1 MSKSQKTPI
10 RSDADVARAVA
21 ITSTAARAAGLDERR
36 VSAVSTAASEVTR
49 NIVKYAGRG
58 EFSVITLS
66 DDDVQGIRIVARDR
80 GPGIDDIDAALRD
93 HHSTGGTLGLGLPG
107 VRRLMD
113 ELQVDST
120 PGVGTTVTAT
130 IWARTPE
137 RATRRPLPERR
148 VRRSLFAWTVTLPQG
163 PPGSAAVAGAAR
175 IRPHRAE
182 RVSGDAAVL
191 RWVGDIVLAALV
203 DALGHGRRAADIS
216 ARAAA
221 ALEVATPQS
230 APEALKIVHEALQQ
244 TDGAAAGVV
253 LVDPRDRSFRSAAVG
268 NVRIRVLGSVDRR
281 FEWAEGTLG
290 AQYREPAERSG
301 QLGDNVLV
309 MYSDGVSDRFEPDDD
324 LAIIRSDPGA
334 AARAIVDRFGKDYD
348 DASCVVITGGR

>member
-1 MSKSQKTPI
+1 MSKSRKTPI
-10 RSDADVARAVA
+10 RGDADVARAVA

-66 DDDVQGIRIVARDR
+66 DDGVQGIRIVAHDR

-113 ELQVDST
+113 ELHVDST
-120 PGVGTTVTAT
+120 PGIGTTVTAT
-130 IWARTPE
+130 IWART
-137 RATRRPLPERR
+137 PERR

-163 PPGSAAVAGAAR
+163 PPGSAAVAAAAR

-191 RWVGDIVLAALV
+191 RWVGDIVLAALI
-203 DALGHGRRAADIS
+203 DALGHGRRAAEIA
-216 ARAAA
+216 ARATA

-230 APEALKIVHEALQQ
+230 APEALKIVHEALRQ
-244 TDGAAAGVV
+244 TDGAAAGVI
-253 LVDPRDRSFRSAAVG
+253 LVDPRERSFRSAAVG
-268 NVRIRVLGSVDRR
+268 NVRIRLLGSVDRR

-301 QLGDNVLV
+301 RLGGNALV

-324 LAIIRSDPGA
+324 LAIVRSDPGA
-334 AARAIVDRFGKDYD
+334 AARTIVDRFGKDYD